1 MCAFTVV
8 LYLVLIVSSSAL
20 SPGRR
25 VNHSL
30 LRSITGSPVFPVQP
44 IDFPSGSEQLWSNAV
59 CVLGEL
65 VQRRGGYW
73 GGSQSLQI
81 GIDRNHSLVTAARGL
96 GEL

>member
-59 CVLGEL
+59 CAWRTGAKG
-65 VQRRGGYW
+65 GGYW